1 MPKQPKEP
9 KQQFAPS
16 TLRRHRLA
24 EITEIFGSVMVQ
36 KCSSCVKHK
45 RVCKVHVSTGKCSAC
60 YFKNQRCDIRVTQ
73 SEFTRLAEEKEKLR
87 RQIKESQEAQDNAL
101 KAHEKALY
109 DLRVARSRE
118 ERLRQQMDLIDRR
131 ADDAIAVEAREI
143 EEMERAE
150 GSETITFGEVP
161 EDGFNLHL
169 SPSTWGA
176 FEGYPLD
183 FWEVPAGTPTG
194 ATPVS
199 GGGS

>member
-1 MPKQPKEP
+1 MPKQPKDP

-24 EITEIFGSVMVQ
+24 EITELFGSAMVQ

-73 SEFTRLAEEKEKLR
+73 SEFTRLAAEKEKLR
-87 RQIKESQEAQDNAL
+87 RQIKESREAQDAAL
-101 KAHEKALY
+101 KAHEKALE

-143 EEMERAE
+143 EEMEQAE

-176 FEGYPLD
+176 FEGYPLE
-183 FWEVPAGTPTG
+183 FWEVPSG